1 MARGVKSTSET
12 EAEAKAKAEEEA
24 KAKAEEEAKAKAEEE
39 AKAKA
44 EEEAKAKAE
53 EEAKAAEESR
63 EVVKVKLKKGEVMAQ
78 AVVGDLYHPF
88 QNKWIR
94 TGEPVVVSK
103 DSWLESQVAAKLI
116 KVVA

>member
-24 KAKAEEEAKAKAEEE
+24 KAKAE
-39 AKAKA
+39 
-44 EEEAKAKAE
+44 
-53 EEAKAAEESR
+53 EESR

-116 KVVA
+116 RFVA